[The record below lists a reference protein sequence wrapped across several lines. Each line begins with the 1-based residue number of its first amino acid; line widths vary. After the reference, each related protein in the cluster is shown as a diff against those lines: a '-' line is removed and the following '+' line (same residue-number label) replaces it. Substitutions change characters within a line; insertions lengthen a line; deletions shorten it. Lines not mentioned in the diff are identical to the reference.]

1 MAVVSFHPQR
11 LEPRPLLAYLSDILY
26 LQVQE
31 EIAYD
36 MHRAVV
42 RLCDILIEFGD
53 KTDERSCQSRW
64 LLSDNTVRSR
74 PAVEAARGLTS
85 LFFFEAWCRSSDGV
99 DVTLPFY
106 CYNLMLTSGSG
117 GNWIDGA
124 VLDCGPFCSLVVWS

>member
-1 MAVVSFHPQR
+1 M
-11 LEPRPLLAYLSDILY
+11 
-26 LQVQE
+26 
-31 EIAYD
+31 
-36 MHRAVV
+36 

-53 KTDERSCQSRW
+53 ETLPSGSVALAAFGQYS
-64 LLSDNTVRSR
+64 TIRSR
-74 PAVEAARGLTS
+74 LAVEALRGLTS

-124 VLDCGPFCSLVVWS
+124 VTPRNSFIVVWS